1 MSVKQAD
8 ERSPIRVVQWTTGN
22 VGRRSVRAI
31 ATAPHLELVGCY
43 AWSPDKAGKDAGTL
57 AGIEELGVVATNDAS
72 ELLTMGP
79 DCVVYNPM
87 WPNVDEVVEILSA
100 GVNVVT
106 TAAFITGHN
115 LGEDRA
121 RIEEACQRGEATIF
135 GSGIN
140 PGAAQLLAIV
150 SATICDRIDKV
161 SITEFGDSTLYDSP
175 ETEKPVGFG
184 QPIDHPGLQAMTAS
198 GTSVFREAVLMLADA
213 IGVELD
219 DVRCTAEYAQ
229 TTQDLHLPA
238 DWVIERGCVAGV
250 DLRWQGFIGG
260 RIVIEIRMR
269 WRKGQTLQPD
279 WQHKPGGYVIE
290 ITGQPSVTTTLDFLP
305 PTDFEA
311 KSMSDFMVLGMI
323 ITAMPAI
330 NAIPAVVAAD
340 PGIATY
346 NDLQLTS
353 PRGFVSGLRDVRFP

>member
-1 MSVKQAD
+1 MNAKQQAAGEHSSV
-8 ERSPIRVVQWTTGN
+8 RVVQWTTGN

-31 ATAPHLELVGCY
+31 ATNPLLELVGCY
-43 AWSPDKAGKDAGTL
+43 AWSPDKVGEDAGTL
-57 AGIEELGVVATNDAS
+57 AGIDELGVAATNDTS
-72 ELLTMGP
+72 ELLTLRP

-87 WPNVDEVVEILSA
+87 WPDVDEIVEILSTGA
-100 GVNVVT
+100 NVVT

-184 QPIDHPGLQAMTAS
+184 QPIDHPGLQEMTAS
-198 GTSVFREAVLMLADA
+198 GTAVFREAVLMLADA

-219 DVRCTAEYAQ
+219 GVRCTAEYAQ
-229 TTQDLHLPA
+229 TTEDLHLPA

-250 DLRWQGFIGG
+250 DLRWQGFIGD
-260 RIVIEIRMR
+260 RDVIEIRMR

-279 WQHKPGGYVIE
+279 WQHKPGGYLIE
-290 ITGQPSVTTTLDFLP
+290 IAGQPAVTTTLDFLP
-305 PTDFEA
+305 PADFEA

-346 NDLQLTS
+346 NDLRLTS
-353 PRGFVSGLRDVRFP
+353 PRGFVSGL

>member
-1 MSVKQAD
+1 MMSAKRPGETD
-8 ERSPIRVVQWTTGN
+8 NSTIRVVQWTTGS

-31 ATAPHLELVGCY
+31 ATNPHLELVGCY
-43 AWSPDKAGKDAGTL
+43 AWSPDKVGTDAGL
-57 AGIEELGVVATNDAS
+57 LVGIDELGVVATDDVS
-72 ELLTMGP
+72 ELLALKP

-87 WPNVDEVVEILSA
+87 WPNVDELVGLLAA

-106 TAAFITGHN
+106 TAAFINGHN
-115 LGEDRA
+115 LGTDRERLED
-121 RIEEACQRGEATIF
+121 ACRRGGATIF

-184 QPIDHPGLQAMTAS
+184 QPIDHPDLQEMTAS
-198 GTSVFREAVLMLADA
+198 GTAVFREAVLMLADA

-219 DVRCTAEYAQ
+219 GVRCTAEYAQ
-229 TTQDLHLPA
+229 TTEDLHLPA
-238 DWVIERGCVAGV
+238 DWLIEKGCVAGV
-250 DLRWQGFIGG
+250 DLRWQGFVGE
-260 RIVIEIRMR
+260 RDVIEIRMR

-279 WQHKPGGYVIE
+279 WQHKPGGYLIE
-290 ITGQPSVTTTLDFLP
+290 IAGQPAVTTTLDFLP
-305 PTDFEA
+305 PADFEA

-323 ITAMPAI
+323 ITAMPAV

-346 NDLQLTS
+346 NDLRLTS
-353 PRGFVSGLRDVRFP
+353 PRGFVSGL